1 MGEQLM
7 AHGWIRYFNPAA
19 TLETQDHALAATRA
33 SSIGMIIGAARDSI
47 LAWYTANA
55 GAEATRLAV
64 DQMTQRPETAE
75 QMQAATQIGLA
86 GAISM
91 VVLQLVLAVVHWR
104 KPSSLL
110 PLVFLMLVVWALGT
124 GALAFVY
131 AVGGQGMA
139 SQPMGLIVMTLVT
152 MSAAALL
159 HATAIKGAGRLAEF
173 RKLAS
178 D

>member
-1 MGEQLM
+1 MTD
-7 AHGWIRYFNPAA
+7 WIKAIQPTAA
-19 TLETQDHALAATRA
+19 LDTEAKALAATRA
-33 SSIGMIIGAARDSI
+33 SSIGMVIGAGRDAI
-47 LAWYTANA
+47 LAWYAANA

-86 GAISM
+86 GAIVM
-91 VVLQLVLAVVHWR
+91 VVLQLALAVVHWR

-131 AVGGQGMA
+131 VLGGQGMA
-139 SQPMGLIVMTLVT
+139 SQPIGLIVTTLVT
-152 MSAAALL
+152 MSVAAFL
-159 HATAIKGAGRLAEF
+159 HATAIRGAGRLAEI
-173 RKLAS
+173 RKLAAN
-178 D
+178 

>member
-1 MGEQLM
+1 MTDWIKAIHPM
-7 AHGWIRYFNPAA
+7 AVLDTEA
-19 TLETQDHALAATRA
+19 QALAATRA
-33 SSIGMIIGAARDSI
+33 SSIGMIIGAGRDAI
-47 LAWYTANA
+47 LAWYAANA

-86 GAISM
+86 GTAVM
-91 VVLQLVLAVVHWR
+91 VVLQLALAVVHWR

-131 AVGGQGMA
+131 AVGSQGMA

-152 MSAAALL
+152 MSAAVFL
-159 HATAIKGAGRLAEF
+159 HATAIRGAGRLAEI
-173 RKLAS
+173 RKLAAN
-178 D
+178 